1 MTFDSNF
8 FIIIFIL
15 ISVLLY
21 FNLSSEKFE
30 DKIKCSD
37 IPKGPCTSELC
48 PAKYCKASLADDGEN
63 CYCVDSR

>member
-1 MTFDSNF
+1 MNFDSNF

-15 ISVLLY
+15 ISILLY

-30 DKIKCSD
+30 AKPKCMD
-37 IPKGPCTSELC
+37 IPSGACSSELC
-48 PAKYCKASLADDGEN
+48 PTYCKASLSSDGEN